1 MRPAAPPSHDF
12 GKPVALL
19 PAGRGTLP
27 SREPSRHMTEKAFV
41 VLERLA
47 LMGPNLYAPFPCIKW
62 KIDLGPWEERPTNTI
77 EGFPDR
83 LKATLPSLLEHR
95 CSEGVRGGFF
105 ARVDDGTWLGHVM
118 EHVAL
123 ELQGLAG
130 INAGFGR
137 VRSAGERG
145 IYTVVYECEERETG
159 ILAGEMAMELIDALL
174 FARDFPVDERV
185 AQLRRSYERNS
196 LGPSTRAI
204 VDAAV
209 RRGIPFLRLDDLNL
223 VQLGY
228 GANAKKIQ
236 ATIAS
241 TTRYLGVS
249 MAGDKDSTKTILG
262 FHGVPVPEGDVT
274 RQADEAIEIANRIG
288 WPVVVKPLDAS
299 QGRGIVTNVRCEDEL
314 RLAFEDA
321 KRHRATVV
329 VERHI
334 AGRDFRLLVVNH
346 KFIAAAERVPAR
358 VIGDGVLTIA
368 QLVDVANED
377 PRRGQGHEKVLT
389 KITIDEST
397 VRLLSLR
404 RMTPKSIPAA
414 GEVVLLKTTAN
425 LSTGGTS
432 IDVTDRVHPANI
444 ELAERISCL
453 VGLDIAGIDVVA
465 PDVETPLL
473 ENGGGIVEVNAAPGF
488 RMHLAPTEGKPRPVG
503 EAVVD
508 MLFPPGSES
517 RIPIITITGTNGKTT
532 TARLCAHIARMAG
545 RSVGLTTSDGI
556 YIRNQRVQKGDTT
569 GPHSAQ
575 VVLRDPSV
583 DFAVLETA
591 RGGILR
597 AGVAYDWADAAVVTN
612 IAEDHLG
619 LRDIHTLEDLAH
631 VKGVTV
637 ERVKREGY
645 AILNAEDE
653 MTPVLREQAHCR
665 LAFFSLDPGNA
676 VFRAHVEGNGLGAT
690 IESGWLMLYDN
701 GLRVPL
707 CEDRNVPISFGGK
720 ARFNLANALAAVLAT
735 FATQIAVS
743 DIVCGLRSFFQSATT
758 TPGRLNLVDFD
769 GFRVMIDYAHNAH
782 GLAAMCELAGALRRN
797 RLVCVLG
804 LPGDRRDADIVAAAK
819 VVGQH
824 FDRVIIRD
832 DFDLRGRA
840 PGEVAALIREGLLAG
855 GLDAAAIVE
864 RSDEAEAI
872 ALAVTEAMPGDLVV
886 FIADKPD
893 VAAGYVEGLRK
904 CSSSSTERSSPPP
917 RAAAR
922 PSSSPEAASS
932 ASATSTPLPSIPR

>member
-1 MRPAAPPSHDF
+1 MP
-12 GKPVALL
+12 
-19 PAGRGTLP
+19 
-27 SREPSRHMTEKAFV
+27 EKALV
-41 VLERLA
+41 IVEKLA
-47 LMGPNLYAPFPCIKW
+47 LMGPNLYAQFPCIKW

-77 EGFPDR
+77 DGFSER
-83 LKATLPSLLEHR
+83 LKTLLPTLVEHR

-118 EHVAL
+118 EHVAI
-123 ELQGLAG
+123 ELQNRAG
-130 INAGFGR
+130 IDVGFGR
-137 VRSAGERG
+137 VRSAGEHG
-145 IYTVVYECEERETG
+145 IYNVVYECEERETG
-159 ILAGEMAMELIDALL
+159 ILAGEMAMELIDALV
-174 FARDFPVDERV
+174 FGREFPVVERV

-204 VDAAV
+204 VDAAMK
-209 RRGIPFLRLDDLNL
+209 RGIPFLRLDDLNL

-241 TTRYLGVS
+241 TTCYLGVDI
-249 MAGDKDSTKTILG
+249 AGDKDRTKTILG
-262 FHGVPVPEGDVT
+262 FHGVPVPKGDVT
-274 RQADEAIEIANRIG
+274 RHIDEALAIANRIG

-299 QGRGIVTNVRCEDEL
+299 QGRGIVTNIRCEEEL
-314 RLAFEDA
+314 RIAFENA
-321 KRHRATVV
+321 KQYRASVV
-329 VERHI
+329 VEKYI
-334 AGRDFRLLVVNH
+334 PGRDFRLLVINH
-346 KFIAAAERVPAR
+346 KFVAAAERVPAH

-368 QLVDVANED
+368 QLVDLANQD

-389 KITIDEST
+389 KIKIDDAT
-397 VRLLSLR
+397 VQLLALR
-404 RMTPKSIPAA
+404 RMTPDSVPAP

-432 IDVTDRVHPANI
+432 IDVTDRVHPTNI

-465 PDVETPLL
+465 PDVETPIV

-508 MLFPPGSES
+508 MLFPPGCES
-517 RIPIITITGTNGKTT
+517 RIPIITVTGTNGKTT
-532 TARLCAHIARMAG
+532 TARLCAHIAKMAG
-545 RSVGLTTSDGI
+545 KSVGLTTSDGI
-556 YIRNQRVQKGDTT
+556 YIRNQLVQKGDTT
-569 GPHSAQ
+569 GPNSAQ
-575 VVLRDPSV
+575 VVLRDPLV
-583 DFAVLETA
+583 NFAVLETA

-597 AGVAYDWADAAVVTN
+597 AGVAYDWSNAAVVTN

-637 ERVKREGY
+637 ERVTPEGY
-645 AILNAEDE
+645 AILNAEDD
-653 MTPVLREQAHCR
+653 MTPVLRGLANCR
-665 LAFFSLDPGNA
+665 LAFFSLDPRNST
-676 VFRAHVEGNGLGAT
+676 FRAHVEDRGLGAT
-690 IESGWLMLYDN
+690 IENGWLMLYEN

-735 FATQIAVS
+735 FATQIAIS
-743 DIVCGLRSFFQSATT
+743 DIVSGLQSFFQSATT
-758 TPGRLNLVDFD
+758 TPGRLNVVDFD

-782 GLAAMCELAGALRRN
+782 GLAAMCGLADAMRRN

-804 LPGDRRDADIVAAAK
+804 LPGDRRDPDILAAAK

-824 FDRVIIRD
+824 FDRVVIRD
-832 DFDLRGRA
+832 DFDLRGRK
-840 PGEVAALIREGLLAG
+840 PGQVAALIREGLFAG
-855 GLDAAAIVE
+855 GLEESAIVE
-864 RSDEAEAI
+864 RPEEAEAI
-872 ALAVTEAMPGDLVV
+872 ALAVTEALPGDLIVY
-886 FIADKPD
+886 IADKPEL
-893 VAAGYVEGLRK
+893 AAEYVESLRK
-904 CSSSSTERSSPPP
+904 CSSSSTGTSPALP
-917 RAAAR
+917 RAAAQ
-922 PSSSPEAASS
+922 PSSSPQAASS
-932 ASATSTPLPSIPR
+932 ASATSTHRPSAQR